1 MDGTAPPH
9 SQNESGTTAIRQ
21 RTSLIGE
28 MLSVKGD
35 DDRKTC
41 ELVTERVG
49 DTSSQWSHTES
60 DTIQHTRSWSR

>member
-9 SQNESGTTAIRQ
+9 SQNESGITTIRQ
-21 RTSLIGE
+21 RTPLIRE

-41 ELVTERVG
+41 ELLTDRVG

-60 DTIQHTRSWSR
+60 DAIQHTRS